1 MYLTLRVNRYA
12 SLVSMGLLLFGP
24 GVFAESRP
32 WIARSY
38 QLTMTLDTLGLVPR
52 HSANYGP
59 EVLPWRGK
67 VLMLMEAG
75 GSAQE
80 RLVMDLEGA
89 WTVESVRWEGREL
102 PFRYQSGRIEC
113 RLKGVKTGGLQ
124 AVEVHYSGH
133 LVPALKPPWQDGV
146 VV

>member
-1 MYLTLRVNRYA
+1 MTQGIKAIALFLALVLHAPLR
-12 SLVSMGLLLFGP
+12 GLADSGNNSK
-24 GVFAESRP
+24 GP

-38 QLTMTLDTLGLVPR
+38 QLTMTLDTLGLVPPP
-52 HSANYGP
+52 SAKDGM

-67 VLMLMEAG
+67 VRMLLEAG
-75 GSAQE
+75 ESAQE

-113 RLKGVKTGGLQ
+113 RLKGVKTGGGLQ
-124 AVEVHYSGH
+124 AVEVHYLGH
-133 LVPALKPPWQDGV
+133 LVPALKP
-146 VV
+146 